1 MQIQMQ
7 PCMKKTLH
15 MKEFQMK
22 RIDIISHADNVG
34 GASRAAYRLYR
45 TLLSADIDARMTVCE
60 KKTDDWTV
68 TGPASSFE
76 KANNLIRSRIGGH
89 FVKLQKTTNLNPH
102 SANILPSNM
111 AATINKS
118 DADIVNLH
126 WIGGE
131 TMSIED
137 IGRIRKPI
145 VWTFH
150 DMWGFSGS
158 EHVVDDGPDAR
169 WRHGY
174 YSNNRPASSSG
185 LDLDRH
191 TWNRKRRAW
200 KNPIHVITPSRW
212 LGACVKQSAL
222 MKDWPVSV
230 IPNVLDTNV
239 FKPLDRTFS
248 RHVLNLPQH
257 KKIVLFG
264 AMGGGRSFNKGYDL
278 LLEALK
284 VLSLNQKDILCV
296 VFGQS
301 EPEHSSGIPFP
312 IKWMG
317 HIGDDATLALLY
329 SAADVMVIPSRQEN
343 LPQSGT
349 EAHGC
354 GCPVVAFNC
363 TGLPE
368 VVDHQV
374 TGYLAE
380 PYKAD
385 DLARGITWV
394 LDDKERHMHLS
405 LAARKKAE
413 NFWSARIII
422 PAYLE
427 VYESA
432 KLTECAVDVRNLRI
446 TN

>member
-1 MQIQMQ
+1 MQAGDH
-7 PCMKKTLH
+7 H
-15 MKEFQMK
+15 MT
-22 RIDIISHADNVG
+22 RIDILSNADNVG

-45 TLLSADIDARMTVCE
+45 TLLSANVNAKMTVCE
-60 KKTDDWTV
+60 KKTDDWMV
-68 TGPASSFE
+68 SSPSTAYG
-76 KANNLIRSRIGGH
+76 KVRYLIRPRIAGYLM
-89 FVKLQKTTNLNPH
+89 KLQKTPNVNPH
-102 SANILPSNM
+102 SVNILPSNM
-111 AATINKS
+111 AAALNKS

-137 IGRIRKPI
+137 MGRIRKPI

-150 DMWGFSGS
+150 DMWAFCGS
-158 EHVVDDGPDAR
+158 EHVADDGPNAR
-169 WRHGY
+169 WRTGY
-174 YSNNRPASSSG
+174 YRDNRPPCSSG
-185 LDLDRH
+185 LDIDRH
-191 TWNRKRRAW
+191 TWNRKRAAW
-200 KNPIHVITPSRW
+200 KNPIHVVTPSHW
-212 LGACVKQSAL
+212 LAECVKQSAL

-230 IPNVLDTNV
+230 IPNVLDTSV
-239 FKPLDRTFS
+239 FKPLDRLFS
-248 RHVLNLPQH
+248 RHVLNLPSD

-278 LLEALK
+278 LLEALE
-284 VLSLNQKDILCV
+284 VLSTSQKDILCV

-329 SAADVMVIPSRQEN
+329 SAADVMIIPSRQEN

-349 EAHGC
+349 EAHAC

-368 VVDHQV
+368 VVDHRV

-380 PYKAD
+380 PYRPD
-385 DLARGITWV
+385 DLARGIAWV
-394 LDDKERHMHLS
+394 LEDRARHAKLG
-405 LAARKKAE
+405 LAARTKAE
-413 NFWSARIII
+413 NLWSARVVI
-422 PAYLE
+422 PAYLN
-427 VYESA
+427 VYEIA
-432 KLTECAVDVRNLRI
+432 KLSHHPVGLRNLR